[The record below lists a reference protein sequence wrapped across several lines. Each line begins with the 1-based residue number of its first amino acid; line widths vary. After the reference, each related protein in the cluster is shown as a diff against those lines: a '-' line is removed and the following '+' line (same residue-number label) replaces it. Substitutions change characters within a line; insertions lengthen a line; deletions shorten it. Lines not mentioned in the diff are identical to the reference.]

1 VHSCINKERHIF
13 LSPFQIQV
21 FDIQQD
27 SRCKYKS
34 NTEACSRNCCG
45 SGKGISITYSE
56 FVFVALGF
64 LPAKRMRHIFV
75 CGLFGSTIIFN
86 IVS

>member
-1 VHSCINKERHIF
+1 VRNYINKERHIF
-13 LSPFQIQV
+13 LSPFKTQV

-34 NTEACSRNCCG
+34 NTEARSRNCCG

-56 FVFVALGF
+56 CVFVALGV
-64 LPAKRMRHIFV
+64 LHAKRMRHIFV
-75 CGLFGSTIIFN
+75 CGLFDSTIIFN